1 VYGYMR
7 DNDGTTPDLF
17 QGDPIALSATMSKAT
32 INAGKNLGAAGT
44 TATDFSDA
52 SSNLSQAHQNPNID
66 NPQFAYAG
74 DQNTIA
80 LDINRTFA
88 RSINTSID
96 PIFIKQEDINF
107 SRIKTISNKLFSHLG
122 YTCTE
127 GEKYTPYW
135 GVGFELEWA
144 AGGHSDCD
152 DCDSCENDCDS
163 GCSTGCDTDCDTDCN
178 KLNGDCIKCG
188 LSQWGVWAR
197 FGLSFQ

>member
-1 VYGYMR
+1 MS
-7 DNDGTTPDLF
+7 DNDATSLPTLF
-17 QGDPIALSATMSKAT
+17 QDDPIALSATMSGAT
-32 INAGKNLGAAGT
+32 INAGKNLGAGGT
-44 TATDFSDA
+44 TTAVNDFSNSA
-52 SSNLSQAHQNPNID
+52 SNLSEAHLNLKID

-74 DQNTIA
+74 DQSSVA

-88 RSINTSID
+88 RQISTSIQ
-96 PIFIKQEDINF
+96 PIFIAQEDINF

-127 GEKYTPYW
+127 GDTYTPYW

-144 AGGHSDCD
+144 GGSSGDCGD
-152 DCDSCENDCDS
+152 
-163 GCSTGCDTDCDTDCN
+163 CDTDCDKDCETECSTGCETDCESDCS
-178 KLNGDCIKCG
+178 KLNGECIKAG